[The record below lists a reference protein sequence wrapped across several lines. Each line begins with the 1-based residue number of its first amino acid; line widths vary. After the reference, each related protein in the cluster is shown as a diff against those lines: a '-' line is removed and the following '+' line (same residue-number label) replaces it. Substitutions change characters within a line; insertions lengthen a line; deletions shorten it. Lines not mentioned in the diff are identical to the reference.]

1 MDRSLTNEE
10 VDQFQ
15 VKLRQLVASELQCE
29 LR

>member
-15 VKLRQLVASELQCE
+15 VRLREAVSRDLKCE